1 VAIFGLRG
9 LTNGG
14 ARWVVAPMLAV
25 LTVAVLGG
33 FSSAANAATPAVSV
47 TGVGTTSPVLRQAG
61 SGWQTTVL
69 VTDTG
74 ADTGCVQGTA
84 VQYWLATRPYGV
96 IMQQGVP
103 GRPGT
108 VAGTAPDANAC
119 EVTITF
125 SNVAHVPTTAALIV
139 DQSGAS
145 TAVTLTVS
153 RDVTLGSYLLFP
165 ASAGGILVVIYLLSL
180 LFLVT
185 YDWQGNRYH
194 LFRRAWWKQP
204 IAGSGA
210 WSSGDSWATN
220 ITTGLV
226 VVTTFLAAT
235 TASSA
240 LFPGVALDR
249 FAMVNIVA
257 GVFVVAA
264 PVVFGILYAFFTGR
278 YPGPSADSSVR
289 VPPEKRVILRVPSG
303 AAVTTMKTASSGL
316 TGEAATENDAGPY
329 QIPPGS
335 VISIMTPTPTAGV
348 KTIAF
353 SGTSDI
359 GVLPG
364 ATVGAGAEP
373 PGKWA
378 PADLPVLPALPVSTR
393 GGLKIT
399 VTGTADVYLPEK
411 SVITGPRRKDGRPVS
426 ADGRWLLLPQGSTLI
441 IGSLGVMIAANI
453 FTLFGIGAELGIA
466 FVLTDFSE
474 ATGGWSNFIYAGLAA
489 LTSLVFWYAV
499 SATRAMARPQPGSS
513 LSAEAGTSFTL

>member
-14 ARWVVAPMLAV
+14 ARWTVAPMLAV

-33 FSSAANAATPAVSV
+33 FSSPANAATPTVSV
-47 TGVGTTSPVLRQAG
+47 AGVGTTSPVLRQAG
-61 SGWQTTVL
+61 SAWQTTVL

-74 ADTGCVQGTA
+74 ADTGCVPGAA

-96 IMQQGVP
+96 IMKQGVP
-103 GRPGT
+103 GKPGT

-125 SNVAHVPTTAALIV
+125 SDVAHVPTTAALIV

-165 ASAGGILVVIYLLSL
+165 AIAGGILVVIYLLSL
-180 LFLVT
+180 LFLVI
-185 YDWQGNRYH
+185 YDWQGSRYH
-194 LFRRAWWKQP
+194 LFCRAWWKQP

-235 TASSA
+235 TASST

-289 VPPEKRVILRVPSG
+289 VPPGQRVILRVPSG
-303 AAVTTMKTASSGL
+303 AVTASSGL
-316 TGEAATENDAGPY
+316 TGEAATESDAGPY

-335 VISIMTPTPTAGV
+335 VISIMPPTPTPTAGAT
-348 KTIAF
+348 TIAF

-359 GVLPG
+359 GVLRG
-364 ATVGAGAEP
+364 ATVGADAEP

-378 PADLPVLPALPVSTR
+378 PADLPVLPDLPVSTQ

-399 VTGTADVYLPEK
+399 VTGTADVYLPGK
-411 SVITGPRRKDGRPVS
+411 SVITGPRRKDGGRPVS

-466 FVLTDFSE
+466 FVLTGFSE

>member
-1 VAIFGLRG
+1 MAIFGLRG

-14 ARWVVAPMLAV
+14 ARWVVAQMLAVLAV
-25 LTVAVLGG
+25 LTVAVLG

-61 SGWQTTVL
+61 SRWRTTVL
-69 VTDTG
+69 VTDSG
-74 ADTGCVQGTA
+74 ANTGCVPGTA

-103 GRPGT
+103 GKPGT
-108 VAGTAPDANAC
+108 VAGTDPDANAC

-145 TAVTLTVS
+145 TDVTLTVS

-165 ASAGGILVVIYLLSL
+165 ACAGGILVVIYLLSL
-180 LFLVT
+180 LSLVT
-185 YDWQGNRYH
+185 YDWQGRGH
-194 LFRRAWWKQP
+194 CLFSRAWWKQP

-289 VPPEKRVILRVPSG
+289 LPPGKRVILRVPSG
-303 AAVTTMKTASSGL
+303 ATVTAK
-316 TGEAATENDAGPY
+316 DAGPY

-335 VISIMTPTPTAGV
+335 VISIMPPTPTPAAGL

-353 SGTSDI
+353 SGTSDV
-359 GVLPG
+359 GVLPN
-364 ATVGAGAEP
+364 AIVTTGAEP
-373 PGKWA
+373 PGEWA
-378 PADLPVLPALPVSTR
+378 PADLPVLLVSVDSQD
-393 GGLKIT
+393 GLKIT
-399 VTGTADVYLPEK
+399 VTGTADVYLPEE
-411 SVITGPRRKDGRPVS
+411 SVITGPRRNDGRPVS
-426 ADGRWLLLPQGSTLI
+426 ASGRWLLLPQGSTLI
-441 IGSLGVMIAANI
+441 IGRLGVMIAANI

-466 FVLTDFSE
+466 FVLTGLSE
-474 ATGGWSNFIYAGLAA
+474 ATGVWTNFIYAGLAA
-489 LTSLVFWYAV
+489 LTFLVFWYAV
-499 SATRAMARPQPGSS
+499 SATRAMASPQPGSS